1 MRHSTDEFVAGYGQI
16 SKLAPNGQ
24 QQKPHKKQENQG
36 VTKTNGVE
44 LDRMGCLFFFS
55 KRNSRGKRDI
65 GMDEIDNI
73 EEEIRT
79 ATTFSQFKQF
89 DWTTWSDID
98 PINQS

>member
-1 MRHSTDEFVAGYGQI
+1 
-16 SKLAPNGQ
+16 
-24 QQKPHKKQENQG
+24 
-36 VTKTNGVE
+36 
-44 LDRMGCLFFFS
+44 
-55 KRNSRGKRDI
+55 
-65 GMDEIDNI
+65 MDEIDNI